1 MPQTASRDDQML
13 HSIIEG
19 LNAESQGLYDELE
32 SIYNS
37 KSNKIPINI
46 DEYSQTSRTIYN
58 KLLAQGF
65 QNKTQFKNHMDRMMR
80 LGTTT
85 CITKLKQKCAK
96 DAQNLP
102 SYCM

>member
-1 MPQTASRDDQML
+1 ML
-13 HSIIEG
+13 HSITEG
-19 LNAESQGLYDELE
+19 LNAESQSLCDELE

-37 KSNKIPINI
+37 KSNKTPINI

-65 QNKTQFKNHMDRMMR
+65 QNKAQFINHMDKMIR

-85 CITKLKQKCAK
+85 CIAKLKQKCAK
-96 DAQNLP
+96 DVQNLP